1 MNDLIVRNVVFN
13 GTLLR
18 AAKDDNGDIWA
29 GVRWIC
35 DGIGMNKNMRD
46 RQIKNIQADIV
57 LSKGAAYL
65 TLPTNGG
72 KQSVLC
78 LQLNY
83 VPLWLAKISITPTM
97 QRDNPELVEKLIEYQ
112 LKAKDVLA
120 NAFITKHHSYDS
132 SKEIGIL
139 RNDMEK
145 RFQELNDSMS
155 RAFEILINTKSIG
168 YSDELSDFHNWEN
181 QIDSVSSTIAQN
193 DYHFHDKRSVMIAA
207 LKRMR
212 DVYGY
217 VHAQAEKEWLNGMDD
232 INKPSTLYLIYHD
245 TVYKSVL
252 SSILGSMLE
261 KSHKKEDTHQLDNI
275 IEPLVVALSEKSP
288 HHCSLYRKIF
298 LKMEDDGMVC
308 WKNRITRYQK
318 EHHTTKIPNK
328 KTIISENRTL
338 FRKFQQ
344 TVNEMLDGIAKQ

>member
-97 QRDNPELVEKLIEYQ
+97 QRESPELVDRLIEYQ

-120 NAFITKHHSYDS
+120 NAFLSRHKSHDNG
-132 SKEIGIL
+132 KEIMAL

-145 RFQELNDSMS
+145 RFQELNDSMG
-155 RAFEILINTKSIG
+155 RAFQILMNSRINGSVDNLAEFHRWEHKIDDAASII
-168 YSDELSDFHNWEN
+168 SQRN
-181 QIDSVSSTIAQN
+181 
-193 DYHFHDKRSVMIAA
+193 YHFHNKKSVMIAA
-207 LKRMR
+207 LKKMR

-217 VHAQAEKEWLNGMDD
+217 VHAQAEKEWLNGMEDVD
-232 INKPSTLYLIYHD
+232 KPSTLYLIYQD
-245 TVYKSVL
+245 PVYRDIL
-252 SSILGSMLE
+252 SSILGSMME
-261 KSHKKEDTHQLDNI
+261 SSSKREDSRQLDDV
-275 IEPLVVALSEKSP
+275 IEPLVIALNECSP

-298 LKMEDDGMVC
+298 LKMEEDGMVC

-318 EHHTTKIPNK
+318 EHQTTAVPNK
-328 KTIISENRTL
+328 KTIIAENRIL

-344 TVNEMLDGIAKQ
+344 IVNEMLDGIAKK